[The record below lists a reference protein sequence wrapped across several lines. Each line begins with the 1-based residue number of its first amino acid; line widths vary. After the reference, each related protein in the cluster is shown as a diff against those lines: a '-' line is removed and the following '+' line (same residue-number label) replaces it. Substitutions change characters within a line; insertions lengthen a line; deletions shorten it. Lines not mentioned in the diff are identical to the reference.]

1 MPLPIAHPVV
11 KTETEIRRSIQR
23 LEVFRASNGLDNMV
37 VDGTINTILNHL
49 RNAYKAL
56 PDEMR
61 E

>member
-1 MPLPIAHPVV
+1 MPLPVAHPVV

-23 LEVFRASNGLDNMV
+23 LEVFRSSNGLDNLV
-37 VDGTINTILNHL
+37 VNGTINNVLNHL

>member
-1 MPLPIAHPVV
+1 MPLPVAHPVA

-23 LEVFRASNGLDNMV
+23 LEVFRSSNGLDNLV
-37 VDGTINTILNHL
+37 VNGTINNVLSHL